1 MYSQL
6 QLRVWQ
12 SECDAERDYAI
23 ENGNGPDFNLYSV
36 ADVLIIFCLLAFA
49 CLRAPQP
56 YYRKF
61 GRVIISRGRILTGE
75 DKSYSSSF
83 LHGNNLSMNVIPN
96 WVFQSF
102 CVSLR
107 LTELFNSSRQ
117 GRVLYCVSFV
127 TIVLGLGWVRRCD
140 SSTCKGIDA
149 TVYLFCFLQLIV
161 ENNISV

>member
-23 ENGNGPDFNLYSV
+23 ETGNGPDFNLYSV
-36 ADVLIIFCLLAFA
+36 ADVMIIFCLLAFA
-49 CLRAPQP
+49 CLRAPRP
-56 YYRKF
+56 SYRKF
-61 GRVIISRGRILTGE
+61 GRVIISRGRISTRE
-75 DKSYSSSF
+75 DKSYNSSF

-140 SSTCKGIDA
+140 SSACKGIDA
-149 TVYLFCFLQLIV
+149 FTLRLSSYCNTGHFK
-161 ENNISV
+161 

>member
-1 MYSQL
+1 MNVFTITIESVTK
-6 QLRVWQ
+6 RVRRRTRLCNWDWKRAWFQ
-12 SECDAERDYAI
+12 FVFGGWCVD
-23 ENGNGPDFNLYSV
+23 NL
-36 ADVLIIFCLLAFA
+36 LLASICMFA
-49 CLRAPQP
+49 STIALLQE
-56 YYRKF
+56 F
-61 GRVIISRGRILTGE
+61 GRVIIFRGRILTGE

-140 SSTCKGIDA
+140 SSACKGIDA
-149 TVYLFCFLQLIV
+149 FTLRLSSYCSTGHFK
-161 ENNISV
+161 